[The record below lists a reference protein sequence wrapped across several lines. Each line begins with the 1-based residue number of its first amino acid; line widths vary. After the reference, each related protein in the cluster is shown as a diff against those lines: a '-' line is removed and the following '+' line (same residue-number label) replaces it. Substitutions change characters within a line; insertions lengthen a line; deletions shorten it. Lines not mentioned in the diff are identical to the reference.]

1 MLHHITR
8 HPMQCRSGCCQD
20 DVQHKQ
26 RGRVSLEC
34 RNHQVCG
41 RLLHIGLHHHPA
53 YWRPPPGKQTIWL
66 RHLSLVLAQPP
77 DPIGGQTGPE
87 GGDRGEGDAG
97 PGGGGHL
104 SCLSRHLAMV
114 GAPLERSR
122 MATLAFCGSYSGAAL
137 GMPVSGYIAEGFG

>member
-1 MLHHITR
+1 
-8 HPMQCRSGCCQD
+8 MQKPSGMWTPPSYG
-20 DVQHKQ
+20 VTSSS
-26 RGRVSLEC
+26 RL
-34 RNHQVCG
+34 QV
-41 RLLHIGLHHHPA
+41 
-53 YWRPPPGKQTIWL
+53 PGKQTIWL

-122 MATLAFCGSYSGAAL
+122 MATLAFCGSYSGAGGVWLVGGLLLLWMYGDCLVHVLARAL
-137 GMPVSGYIAEGFG
+137 L